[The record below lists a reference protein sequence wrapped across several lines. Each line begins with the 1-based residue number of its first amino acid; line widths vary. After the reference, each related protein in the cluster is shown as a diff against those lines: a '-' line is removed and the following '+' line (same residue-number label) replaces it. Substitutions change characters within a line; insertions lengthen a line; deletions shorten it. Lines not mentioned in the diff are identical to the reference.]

1 MKIEWWVDF
10 LLFFIILWLGRV
22 DVFGYVLMLS
32 FDWCRCFFLMLYCI
46 ALCRVIIRIFE
57 SVIII

>member
-32 FDWCRCFFLMLYCI
+32 FDWCRCFFDAVLY
-46 ALCRVIIRIFE
+46 RFMQ
-57 SVIII
+57 SDNPYF